1 MWIIFKVFIEFV
13 TILLLFMFW
22 FFGRKAC
29 GNLGPQ
35 PRIESAP
42 PALAGKILTTE
53 SAEKALLIALAITT
67 FRRYSYLH
75 IPDEETKAQWDG
87 AISSRSHS

>member
-1 MWIIFKVFIEFV
+1 
-13 TILLLFMFW
+13 MFW

-29 GNLGPQ
+29 RNLGPQ
-35 PRIESAP
+35 PRIEPVP

-53 SAEKALLIALAITT
+53 SAEKALLIVLAITT

-75 IPDEETKAQWDG
+75 IPDEETKA
-87 AISSRSHS
+87 